1 VVEAGG
7 SITPTKDKPMTDE
20 TIEEQA
26 SAIAINT
33 LNGAAYTSG
42 VTDVIVLICKR
53 ILVNHKPEDQPALF
67 KNLYDELVTA
77 FASIEAPSVLDIIQ
91 LALDSPGRTPDR
103 WGPRDIA
110 AFRQRTNQ

>member
-1 VVEAGG
+1 
-7 SITPTKDKPMTDE
+7 MTDE
-20 TIEEQA
+20 TIDEEA
-26 SAIAINT
+26 SAMARNI

-53 ILVNHKPEDQPALF
+53 ILANHEPGVGQQTLF

-77 FASIEAPSVLDIIQ
+77 FASISAPSVLDIIQ
-91 LALDSPGRTPDR
+91 LAIDSPGRTPDR